1 MRNGRNCHGPPRAC
15 CSRHHRAA
23 TRLTKVLETFSTVHG
38 ANRFPVDVPALARET
53 AAIFGWK
60 DHISRVESADIKG
73 FDGALFPND
82 ARTEWL
88 LLYNGAVP
96 SPGRI
101 RFTQAH
107 ELGHYV
113 LHRTLK
119 DAFECSDDDMLNW
132 SQDDKDMEGQAD
144 MFASYLLMPLDDF
157 RKQVPGAIDLD
168 VLGHCA
174 DRYGVSLT
182 AAALKWL
189 QYTDEKAVIIVS
201 SNGFMNWAWA
211 SEPASKAGAFFRTR
225 KNVIPIP
232 SGSLAA
238 NNDIRHERAGQAV
251 PAKVWFPDADSRVQI
266 REMKLQADR
275 YESVMTLLHLPRS
288 ADVWLPWNARRQN

>member
-1 MRNGRNCHGPPRAC
+1 MAEVWTPQ
-15 CSRHHRAA
+15 RAA
-23 TRLTKVLETFSTVHG
+23 TRLTKVLETFSCAHG
-38 ANRFPVDVPALARET
+38 ATRFPVDVPELARET
-53 AAIFGWK
+53 AAIFGWNDRITK
-60 DHISRVESADIKG
+60 VESADIKG

-82 ARTEWL
+82 ARTEWM

-113 LHRTLK
+113 LHRSMK
-119 DAFECSDDDMLNW
+119 DEFECSDADMLSW

-157 RKQVPGAIDLD
+157 RRQVPASIDLD
-168 VLGHCA
+168 VLAHCA

-189 QYTDEKAVIIVS
+189 QYTDEKAVMVVS

-211 SEPASKAGAFFRTR
+211 SEPASKIGAFFRTR

-232 SGSLAA
+232 DGSLAA
-238 NNDIRHERAGQAV
+238 NGSIRNERAGQTL
-251 PAKVWFPDADSRVQI
+251 PAKVWFPDADPSMQI

-275 YESVMTLLHLPRS
+275 YESVVTLLQLPRS
-288 ADVWLPWNARRQN
+288 ADVRPPWGARR